1 MTGVPLLDLHDLGL
15 RQTGNESWARSLA
28 AAMFASDGPES
39 YDIAVTSAVPSE
51 DLELLPARRQVAVS
65 QSSARRLA
73 IDLPRAVRRLGSSS
87 VLVQYTAPLTRV
99 PTVVMVHD
107 VSFEQPRSREWL
119 PLATRL
125 RYRSTIRASVRRAA
139 HVLTVSEFSKA
150 DLVRVYDLDPDRV
163 TVVPNAVDPRLM
175 EDLARTPVTRQGR
188 PTVLMVGNVL
198 PRKNLPMLARAVRL
212 MRDRGEDVAL
222 CVIGNVQAAGRRDA
236 RTARELLRDDV
247 SFSGYV
253 ARETLARELRS
264 AHVLA
269 FPSLF
274 EGFGIPALEAM
285 AAGLPVVVSDQAA
298 LPEVVGGAGLVVP
311 AEDPEAWATAL
322 GRLLEPEEGAR
333 WSIAGSGRVA
343 QFGWHRSA
351 RLTAA
356 VLAQAVRPGARDGR
370 SSDLA

>member
-15 RQTGNESWARSLA
+15 RQTGNESWARSIA
-28 AAMFASDGPES
+28 AAMFESEGPES
-39 YDIAVTSAVPSE
+39 YDIAVTSAVPHE
-51 DLELLPARRQVAVS
+51 DLDLLPARRQVAVS
-65 QSSARRLA
+65 QSSAQRLA
-73 IDLPRAVRRLGSSS
+73 IDLPRVVRQLGSPSL
-87 VLVQYTAPLTRV
+87 LVQYTAPMTRV

-107 VSFEQPRSREWL
+107 VSFEHPQSREWL

-125 RYRSTIRASVRRAA
+125 RYRGTIRASVRRAA
-139 HVLTVSEFSKA
+139 HLLTVSEFSKA

-163 TVVPNAVDPRLM
+163 TVVPNAVDPRLTA
-175 EDLARTPVTRQGR
+175 DLAQTPVTRDGR

-198 PRKNLPMLARAVRL
+198 PRKNLPMLARALRL
-212 MRDRGEDVAL
+212 MRDRGEDVTL
-222 CVIGNVQAAGRRDA
+222 RVIGSVHPGGRRDA
-236 RTARELLRDDV
+236 RTAQELLGDDV

-285 AAGLPVVVSDQAA
+285 AAGLPVVVSDRAA
-298 LPEVVGGAGLVVP
+298 LPEVVGDAGQVVP

-322 GRLLEPEEGAR
+322 GRLLQPEEGAR
-333 WSIAGSGRVA
+333 AAIAGSSRVA
-343 QFGWHRSA
+343 QFGWPGPA
-351 RLTAA
+351 RLVAA
-356 VLAQAVRPGARDGR
+356 ALAQVARP
-370 SSDLA
+370 

>member
-15 RQTGNESWARSLA
+15 RQTGNEAWARSLA

-51 DLELLPARRQVAVS
+51 DLALLPARRQVAVS
-65 QSSARRLA
+65 KGSTRRLA
-73 IDLPRAVRRLGSSS
+73 VDLPRAVRRLGSPS

-99 PTVVMVHD
+99 PSVVMVHD
-107 VSFEQPRSREWL
+107 VSFEHSESREWL
-119 PLATRL
+119 PYATRL
-125 RYRSTIRASVRRAA
+125 RYRTTIRASVRRAA

-150 DLVRVYDLDPDRV
+150 DLVRVYGLDPDRI

-175 EDLARTPVTRQGR
+175 ADLAQTPSARQGR

-198 PRKNLPMLARAVRL
+198 PRKNLPMLAEAVRL
-212 MRDRGEDVAL
+212 MRTQGVDIAL
-222 CVIGNVQAAGRRDA
+222 RVIGTVHADGRRDA
-236 RTARELLRDDV
+236 AMAQQLLGDDV

-253 ARETLARELRS
+253 ERGTLARELRS

-285 AAGLPVVVSDQAA
+285 AAGLPVVVSDRAA
-298 LPEVVGGAGLVVP
+298 LPEVVGNAGLVMP
-311 AEDPEAWATAL
+311 AEDPEAWAAAL
-322 GRLLEPEEGAR
+322 LRLLEPEEAAR
-333 WSIAGSGRVA
+333 RSLAGSYRFA
-343 QFGWHRSA
+343 EFGWERSA
-351 RLTAA
+351 RLVAA
-356 VLAQAVRPGARDGR
+356 VLAQVASPGARDGR